1 MSKIKYKKTEALR
14 VRNGRNGKV
23 LVRAGR
29 VADRF
34 GVRLCGLIGRKRLSG
49 GEGLLIAPCSSI
61 HTCFMGFAIDAV
73 YLNRAGEVV
82 GIDEALKPWR
92 IGRLHRK
99 VRYVL
104 ELPAGAARAR
114 DTRVGDSLVLEGYQW

>member
-1 MSKIKYKKTEALR
+1 MKDAA
-14 VRNGRNGKV
+14 NGRNRSLHVHNARNGQM
-23 LVRAGR
+23 LVESGR
-29 VADRF
+29 VADGF
-34 GVRLCGLIGRKRLSG
+34 GTRLVGLIGRPALENG
-49 GEGLLIAPCSSI
+49 DGLLIAPCDSI

-82 GIDEALKPWR
+82 GIDEALRPWR

-104 ELPAGAARAR
+104 ELPAGAVRAS
-114 DTRVGDSLVLEGYQW
+114 DTRVGDALVLEGYHW